1 MDQTTNNLT
10 PSEPTPAQAPSS
22 DRNRMIALGLAA
34 LVFLVAVGVG
44 AFVLMNDDGESD
56 PGMVFTIPAGS
67 KANVVPELQSA
78 IQIPTDIRFGS
89 DDVAAITIINE
100 DDVTHRAGPFLVAA
114 GQTYTQRFDKP
125 GEFPIAC
132 SVDPAESIV
141 VTVEG

>member
-1 MDQTTNNLT
+1 MDQNASTTPAELT
-10 PSEPTPAQAPSS
+10 PDPSAAS
-22 DRNRMIALGLAA
+22 SRNRTVALGAAA
-34 LVFLVAVGVG
+34 LVFLLAIGVG
-44 AFVLMNDDGESD
+44 AFVLLGNDEGSE
-56 PGMVFTIPAGS
+56 PGMVFVIPAGS
-67 KANVVPELQSA
+67 KADVVPELQSA
-78 IQIPTDIRFGS
+78 ISIPTDIRFGP